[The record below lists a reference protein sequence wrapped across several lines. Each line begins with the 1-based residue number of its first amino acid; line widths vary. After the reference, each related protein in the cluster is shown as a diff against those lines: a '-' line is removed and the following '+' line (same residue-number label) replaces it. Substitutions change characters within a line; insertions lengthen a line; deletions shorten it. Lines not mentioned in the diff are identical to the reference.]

1 MQAQKT
7 KQENY
12 LELLNF
18 TDQGQNLR
26 FQKEDI
32 HSEW

>member
-7 KQENY
+7 KQEND

-18 TDQGQNLR
+18 TDQDQNLR
-26 FQKEDI
+26 FQQEDV
-32 HSEW
+32 HSGW